1 MTDIDHVYT
10 SNAGDAQS
18 SPIFVR
24 VYGGTES
31 EAEDLSALLA
41 GECESGL
48 NLEWGGPIGPAV
60 ASLTPGGVD
69 LLLFSFSENTAANAL
84 QWLRNLRNA
93 GALLPIMVLVD
104 TAEPEVGLEAFRA
117 GAADVL
123 LRATLTGRYLAHSIR
138 RSIARHFK
146 QSVLDETQRAFRTL
160 LGNVPGAFYRC
171 QNDSVWT
178 FEYLSDGI
186 EQITGYR
193 VNDLPCRLVSYMDL
207 IPVEERPEVAATIQ
221 QSLDRCVPFEMQHRV
236 TTRAGEEKW
245 VWTRGRGVYS
255 AEQALTAIEGYLTDV
270 THRKE
275 AEAGPQNPEEKFK
288 TVFEQALDAILIL
301 NADTGDILEANKAVE
316 PLLGHTPETLRGKHF
331 RVLFPEDSQITRAEL
346 LENLQTRGAVFESHW
361 LLRSD
366 GALCPMDITASIVSW
381 KNEKVILL
389 TLRDVSERRK
399 AEDDARINRDRLQ
412 AMQQQY
418 QAVLRSTPHG
428 LCMITP
434 TWVIDLA
441 NRSMCA
447 IAGSAAETPRK
458 LHKMPFQNLFPS
470 TEAFARFRD
479 EAVRAIRM
487 SGIAIRELQ
496 LRRLNGELFWAEI
509 SLVRLDP
516 TETAPGYVA
525 TVTDITDRKLAR
537 EQIEEQLQRISALR
551 TIDSAIAGSLDL
563 RITLTVFLEQT
574 LALLGSAAAD
584 ILLLNPHTQLL
595 EYAAGRGFRTSALQK
610 TRLRLGEGNAG
621 KAALERQIISIG
633 DLRVPS
639 NSFARS
645 PLLKDE
651 NFISYHAVPLI
662 AKGQVKGVLEVFH
675 RKGIYA
681 DQDWM
686 DFLET
691 LAGQAAI
698 AIDNAT
704 LFNELQRSN
713 LELALAYDTTL
724 EGWSKTLELR
734 DIETLGHTIRV
745 AEMTVKLARYLGMT
759 EQELVP
765 IRRGA
770 LLHDIGKMG
779 IPDSIL
785 LKQGPLSPEEWEIMR
800 QHPRMAYEL
809 LRPITFLRSAID
821 IPFCHHERWDGKGYP
836 RGLKEQEIPLSAR
849 IFAVVD
855 VWDALLSDRP
865 YRKAWTRELT
875 VEHIRSQA
883 GSHFDSQVAHAFLE
897 LNDNASTN

>member
-1 MTDIDHVYT
+1 
-10 SNAGDAQS
+10 
-18 SPIFVR
+18 
-24 VYGGTES
+24 
-31 EAEDLSALLA
+31 
-41 GECESGL
+41 
-48 NLEWGGPIGPAV
+48 
-60 ASLTPGGVD
+60 
-69 LLLFSFSENTAANAL
+69 
-84 QWLRNLRNA
+84 
-93 GALLPIMVLVD
+93 
-104 TAEPEVGLEAFRA
+104 
-117 GAADVL
+117 
-123 LRATLTGRYLAHSIR
+123 
-138 RSIARHFK
+138 
-146 QSVLDETQRAFRTL
+146 
-160 LGNVPGAFYRC
+160 
-171 QNDSVWT
+171 
-178 FEYLSDGI
+178 
-186 EQITGYR
+186 
-193 VNDLPCRLVSYMDL
+193 
-207 IPVEERPEVAATIQ
+207 
-221 QSLDRCVPFEMQHRV
+221 
-236 TTRAGEEKW
+236 
-245 VWTRGRGVYS
+245 
-255 AEQALTAIEGYLTDV
+255 
-270 THRKE
+270 
-275 AEAGPQNPEEKFK
+275 
-288 TVFEQALDAILIL
+288 
-301 NADTGDILEANKAVE
+301 
-316 PLLGHTPETLRGKHF
+316 
-331 RVLFPEDSQITRAEL
+331 
-346 LENLQTRGAVFESHW
+346 
-361 LLRSD
+361 
-366 GALCPMDITASIVSW
+366 MDITASIVSW

-809 LRPITFLRSAID
+809 LRPITFLRYAID